1 MQMVRRLVKLVSF
14 FNLAI
19 FLSFASF
26 PLLAAS
32 VSQNSP
38 GEARDYFGKFS
49 KPSKQSSSPIG
60 GYSFGCLAGGQVLSE
75 QVIEKLVL

>member
-1 MQMVRRLVKLVSF
+1 MQMVRRVVNLIGF

-19 FLSFASF
+19 FLSFVSF

-49 KPSKQSSSPIG
+49 KPSNQLSSPVG
-60 GYSFGCLAGGQVLSE
+60 GY
-75 QVIEKLVL
+75 